1 MILPEST
8 SNFVM
13 HYHDHYVNDG
23 MVIVDDDLVIDAR
36 VPDDHAFDDHV
47 ISLLGFSFVP
57 FLLSTKKVIETRI
70 SYFHIHNIEQRLNI

>member
-1 MILPEST
+1 
-8 SNFVM
+8 M

-36 VPDDHAFDDHV
+36 VADDHAFDDHV

-57 FLLSTKKVIETRI
+57 FLLSTKK
-70 SYFHIHNIEQRLNI
+70 L